1 MGVDLRRSKS
11 ADLYTTMTCDE
22 AENQRPLAGQK
33 RPNRPA
39 MAEFRPENKKAK
51 IEVTLASSES
61 GQLSQIESEFQIL
74 KSLIPDIANRQQINE
89 LEIIDACVTYIEAL
103 QTQLNVV
110 HNDEEPTEDE
120 TEEDDE

>member
-1 MGVDLRRSKS
+1 
-11 ADLYTTMTCDE
+11 
-22 AENQRPLAGQK
+22 
-33 RPNRPA
+33 
-39 MAEFRPENKKAK
+39 MAEFRPDNKKAK

-89 LEIIDACVTYIEAL
+89 VSLHKCNWWASNWFCVLQLEIIDACVTYIEAL

-110 HNDEEPTEDE
+110 PDEDHPN
-120 TEEDDE
+120 EDDEPNNNLDQSKMSSKSVKH